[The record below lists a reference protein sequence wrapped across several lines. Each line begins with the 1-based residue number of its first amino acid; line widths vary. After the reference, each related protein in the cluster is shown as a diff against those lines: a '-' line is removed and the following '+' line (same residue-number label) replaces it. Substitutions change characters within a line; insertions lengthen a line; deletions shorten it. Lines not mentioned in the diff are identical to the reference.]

1 MISLS
6 SKPRVIVTRKFPDP
20 VEARMQELFEV
31 ELNPTDTPFTP
42 AQLVDALNR
51 ADILAPTIT
60 DKLDAGLIAEA
71 GPQLKMIAN
80 FGVGVDHIDLDA
92 AQKRNIVVSN
102 TPGVLTEDTADI
114 AMALM
119 LDAARRVTEGDRVTR
134 AGGFK
139 GWHPVWMMGRSVHG
153 KSLGIIGMGRIG
165 EAVARRAAGFGMAIH
180 YHNRSR
186 ASAAI
191 EQTLNAVFWPDLD
204 AMLGSVDFISVNCP
218 RTPATYRLL
227 DERRLSLIRP
237 HAIIVNTARGDI
249 IEEAALARMLAD
261 GRIAAAGLDVYEREP
276 HIEAQLLGL
285 DNVVLAPHLGSGT
298 IETRTAM
305 GEKVIVNIKAFLDG
319 HRPPDR
325 VFPVS

>member
-1 MISLS
+1 LTR
-6 SKPRVIVTRKFPDP
+6 KPFVIVTRKFPDP
-20 VEARMQELFEV
+20 VEARMRELFDV
-31 ELNPTDTPFTP
+31 ELNPTDTPFTR
-42 AQLVDALNR
+42 AQLADALAR

-60 DKLDAGLIAEA
+60 DKLDAELIGGA
-71 GPQLKMIAN
+71 GGRLKMIAN
-80 FGVGVDHIDLDA
+80 FGVGTDHIDLA
-92 AQKRNIVVSN
+92 AAERRGIAVSN
-102 TPGVLTEDTADI
+102 TPGVLTEDTADL

-119 LDAARRVTEGDRVTR
+119 LDAARRVTEGDRITR
-134 AGGFK
+134 QGGFK

-153 KSLGIIGMGRIG
+153 KSLGVIGMGRIG
-165 EAVARRAAGFGMAIH
+165 EAVARRARGFGMAIH

-186 ASAAI
+186 VSATI
-191 EQTLNAVFWPDLD
+191 EQTLEANFWADLD
-204 AMLGSVDFISVNCP
+204 AMLGKVDFISVNCP
-218 RTPATYRLL
+218 RTPTTYRLL
-227 DERRLSLIRP
+227 DERRLGLIQP

-276 HIEAQLLGL
+276 EIEAKLLGL

-319 HRPPDR
+319 HRPPDL
-325 VFPVS
+325 VFPAG

>member
-1 MISLS
+1 MADTPL
-6 SKPRVIVTRKFPDP
+6 VIVTRKFPDP
-20 VEARMQELFEV
+20 VEARMRELFRV
-31 ELNPTDTPFTP
+31 ELNPDDTPFSP
-42 AQLVDALNR
+42 ERLADALAR

-60 DKLDAGLIAEA
+60 DKLDAPILGRA
-71 GPQLKMIAN
+71 GPQLQMIAN
-80 FGVGVDHIDLDA
+80 FGVGVDHVDVQA
-92 AQKRNIVVSN
+92 AHDRGIAVSN

-153 KSLGIIGMGRIG
+153 KSLGVIGMGRIG
-165 EAVARRAAGFGMAIH
+165 EAVARRARGFGMTIH

-186 ASAAI
+186 VSAAI
-191 EQTLNAVFWPDLD
+191 ESSLEATFWEDLD
-204 AMLGSVDFISVNCP
+204 AMLGAVDFISVNCP

-227 DERRLSLIRP
+227 DERRLGLLRP

-249 IEEAALARMLAD
+249 IEEAALARLLAQ
-261 GRIAAAGLDVYEREP
+261 GRIAAAGLDVYEHEP
-276 HIEAQLLGL
+276 EIVSALLGL
-285 DNVVLAPHLGSGT
+285 NNVVLAPHLGSGT

-319 HRPPDR
+319 HRPPDL
-325 VFPVS
+325 VVPV

>member
-1 MISLS
+1 MSR
-6 SKPRVIVTRKFPDP
+6 KPLVIATRKFPDP
-20 VEARMQELFEV
+20 VEARMRELFDV
-31 ELNPTDTPFTP
+31 ELNPSDTPFSR
-42 AQLVDALNR
+42 ARLAEALSR
-51 ADILAPTIT
+51 AEILAPTIT
-60 DKLDAGLIAEA
+60 DKLDAELIGGA

-80 FGVGVDHIDLDA
+80 FGVGVDHIDLRA
-92 AQKRNIVVSN
+92 AEQRGIVVSN

-119 LDAARRVTEGDRVTR
+119 LDAARRVTEGDRITR
-134 AGGFK
+134 QGGFT

-153 KSLGIIGMGRIG
+153 KSLGVIGMGRIG
-165 EAVARRAAGFGMAIH
+165 EAVARRVRGFGMAIH

-186 ASAAI
+186 VSAAI
-191 EQTLNAVFWPDLD
+191 ESSLEATFWPDLD
-204 AMLGSVDFISVNCP
+204 EMLGRVDFISVNCP
-218 RTPATYRLL
+218 RTPTTYRLL
-227 DERRLSLIRP
+227 DERRLKLLQP

-249 IEEAALARMLAD
+249 IEEAALARLLAE

-276 HIEAQLLGL
+276 QVEAQLLAL

-325 VFPVS
+325 VFPAG

>member
-1 MISLS
+1 LAQ
-6 SKPRVIVTRKFPDP
+6 KPFVIVTRKFPDP
-20 VEARMQELFEV
+20 VEARMRELFDV
-31 ELNPTDTPFTP
+31 ELNPTDTPFTR
-42 AQLVDALNR
+42 AQLADALSR

-60 DKLDAGLIAEA
+60 DKLDAELIGGA
-71 GPQLKMIAN
+71 GGRLKMIAN
-80 FGVGVDHIDLDA
+80 FGVGTDHIDLA
-92 AQKRNIVVSN
+92 SAERRGIVVSN
-102 TPGVLTEDTADI
+102 TPGVLTEDTADL

-119 LDAARRVTEGDRVTR
+119 LDAARRVTEGDRITR
-134 AGGFK
+134 QGGFK

-153 KSLGIIGMGRIG
+153 KSLGVIGMGRIG
-165 EAVARRAAGFGMAIH
+165 EAVARRARGFGMAIH

-186 ASAAI
+186 VSAAI
-191 EQTLNAVFWPDLD
+191 EQTLEANFWADLD
-204 AMLGSVDFISVNCP
+204 AMLGKVDFISVNCP
-218 RTPATYRLL
+218 RTPQTYRLL
-227 DERRLSLIRP
+227 DERRLGLIQP

-276 HIEAQLLGL
+276 EIEAKLLGL

-325 VFPVS
+325 VFPAG